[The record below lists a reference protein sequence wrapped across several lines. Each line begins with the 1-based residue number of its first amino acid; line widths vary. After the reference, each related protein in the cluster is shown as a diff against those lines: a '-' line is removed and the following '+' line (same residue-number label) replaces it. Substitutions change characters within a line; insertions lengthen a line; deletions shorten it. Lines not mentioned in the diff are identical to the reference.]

1 MVKQFEVIEITDD
14 KITLDMLDN
23 FIRKQ
28 TVKQRFSIKNGEEL
42 IEDISFTDDW
52 SADKKRRIVDEFFVD
67 ATDNFGY
74 NGGIYSGP
82 DLIAFLSLDC
92 NPIGDYNE
100 YIQLTMLH
108 VSNEFRQMGLG
119 KILFQHA
126 IKKAEVMGAKKLY
139 LSAHSAYESQLFYRN
154 LGCVHAKWI
163 YSIAKEL
170 EPYDIQMEYEL

>member
-1 MVKQFEVIEITDD
+1 MEGNFEVVEIGNDR
-14 KITLDMLDN
+14 IAFDMLDK
-23 FIRKQ
+23 FTRKQ
-28 TVKQRFSIKNGEEL
+28 IVKQRFSIKNGEEL
-42 IEDISFTDDW
+42 IEDVSFTDDW
-52 SADKKRRIVDEFFVD
+52 SVDKKHRIVKEYFVD

-74 NGGIYSGP
+74 NAGVYSGS

-92 NPIGDYNE
+92 NPIGDNNE

-108 VSNEFRQMGLG
+108 VSDEFRKMGLG

-154 LGCVHAKWI
+154 LGCVHAKWV

-170 EPYDIQMEYEL
+170 EPYDIQMEYEI

>member
-1 MVKQFEVIEITDD
+1 MEKKFEVVEICND
-14 KITLDMLDN
+14 KISYDMLDK
-23 FIRKQ
+23 FTRKQ
-28 TVKQRFSIKNGEEL
+28 TVKQRFSIKNGEEQ

-74 NGGIYSGP
+74 NAGIYSGS

-92 NPIGDYNE
+92 NPIGDDNE

-108 VSNEFRQMGLG
+108 VSNEFRNKGLG

-126 IKKAEVMGAKKLY
+126 IEKAGVMGAKKLY

-154 LGCVHAKWI
+154 LGCVHAKWV

-170 EPYDIQMEYEL
+170 EPYDIQMEYEI